1 MSRAGTKGNLES
13 PSDQPVD
20 QHPESTRVTAVLV
33 THNSAGVII
42 DALASLAAILA
53 IVVDN
58 GSGDGTCD
66 LVTKR
71 FPATTIL
78 SSTTNVG
85 FGRANNLALGRVK
98 TEFAFLLNPDA
109 RLVPET
115 LPELLRAADRYPDA
129 AILAP
134 VLADASG
141 RREPSVRVPFLDRR
155 RHGSKLDIHEPRG
168 DTCVEMVS
176 GAAMLVRMSALG
188 PRREL
193 FDPNIFL
200 YFEDDDACMQLRR
213 SGNGGSSRRDVLR
226 FRLCGGMQQD
236 SPPDRLAPVRRRQVS
251 WQRARKHASASITP
265 QEHVDGA
272 ALSAVPSTPKGRRG
286 CVQSPRCCH
295 VLCRASEARAANRHP
310 AILEDRMRPGG
321 RARPQPS
328 AGSRGSSPNS
338 SRCSVV
344 LRSIS

>member
-42 DALASLAAILA
+42 DALASLAGILA

-155 RHGSKLDIHEPRG
+155 RHGSNLDIHEPRG

-213 SGNGGSSRRDVLR
+213 RGFSLVLVPTATVVHLEGTSSDSGFVAECNRTRHRIASRLYVDV
-226 FRLCGGMQQD
+226 
-236 SPPDRLAPVRRRQVS
+236 
-251 WQRARKHASASITP
+251 KY
-265 QEHVDGA
+265 
-272 ALSAVPSTPKGRRG
+272 
-286 CVQSPRCCH
+286 
-295 VLCRASEARAANRHP
+295 
-310 AILEDRMRPGG
+310 
-321 RARPQPS
+321 
-328 AGSRGSSPNS
+328 RGSARGNMRALRLLLKNTLTAPLYLLSLRPRKAGVAA
-338 SRCSVV
+338 SRV
-344 LRSIS
+344 LGVATYYAARVKRVRQTDIRRFSKTG